1 MSDLRLSQ
9 SPEALPAFLLR
20 AGLMPQILRE
30 QIIERA
36 IGDIPCTEDEIAPAL
51 QQFFQQHQVA
61 TPEAQQDW
69 LQQWGMQ
76 LSDCVAL
83 ATRKLRLEKFKR
95 ITWGN
100 KLQSYFLKR
109 KAQLDQASY
118 RLIRV
123 ADGGMAQE
131 FYFRLQAGEQSF
143 AELAATYSQGPEAQ
157 TGGQVGPVE
166 LATLHPQLARMLHV
180 SQPGQLWHPVR
191 LGEWWVI
198 IQLDSLVPAQLT
210 EFLQQRLLNELFEA
224 WLKEQISRLSEA
236 EQHWFGLPAPTP
248 APVQPAIAA

>member
-1 MSDLRLSQ
+1 MSDLSLSQ
-9 SPEALPAFLLR
+9 SPDAFQTFLLR
-20 AGLMPQILRE
+20 SGLMPQILRE
-30 QIIERA
+30 QIVERA
-36 IGDIPCTEDEIAPAL
+36 IADIPCTENEIAPAL
-51 QQFFQQHQVA
+51 QHFFQQHQVTTA
-61 TPEAQQDW
+61 EAQQDW
-69 LQQWGMQ
+69 MHQCGMQ

-95 ITWGN
+95 LTWGN

-109 KAQLDQASY
+109 KAQLDQANY

-143 AELAATYSQGPEAQ
+143 AELAVVYSQGPEAQ

-198 IQLDSLVPAQLT
+198 IQLESLVPAQLT
-210 EFLQQRLLNELFEA
+210 EFLQQRLLNELFET
-224 WLKEQISRLSEA
+224 WLKDQLSQLPGA
-236 EQHWFGLPAPTP
+236 EQHWFGLPAAP